1 VGRHAHAVY
10 LPSACRCAC
19 CAQESFQRH
28 KLFKYWLQ
36 AALLALLPPDSA
48 GPVQDTSMTC
58 PRCCPAVFPR
68 GRADCARRL
77 PRRARDGAARLR
89 EMAGDCARWR
99 EIARD
104 GGRLRE
110 IRCTSSRASR
120 PRRCTGS
127 CAARG
132 TRCGV
137 CIPGPYLLPPSSRW
151 TKADTPVV
159 AMGEAAGP
167 LPPPCCLCAGPKLRH
182 ICIPTT
188 PREETHS
195 AASRRIPLPSLYS

>member
-1 VGRHAHAVY
+1 MHT
-10 LPSACRCAC
+10 PSTCR
-19 CAQESFQRH
+19 
-28 KLFKYWLQ
+28 
-36 AALLALLPPDSA
+36 P
-48 GPVQDTSMTC
+48 
-58 PRCCPAVFPR
+58 PAVAP
-68 GRADCARRL
+68 AVL
-77 PRRARDGAARLR
+77 RRASSGTSSSSTGCRRPSSPCCRRTVPALSRTRPSHVRGVALQSFLAGVPTVLVGFRDERGTVRR
-89 EMAGDCARWR
+89 DCARWR

-137 CIPGPYLLPPSSRW
+137 CIPGPYRLSPSSRW